1 MMSVESMR
9 LGRIGAA
16 STVVIA
22 RRAAAPSPIVAMIL
36 FIEGLIAGCGGDYWP
51 PDEGGWAGPAA
62 AAAGC
67 QYRETEPLRVTLF
80 PFGPVVARE

>member
-1 MMSVESMR
+1 
-9 LGRIGAA
+9 
-16 STVVIA
+16 
-22 RRAAAPSPIVAMIL
+22 MIL

-80 PFGPVVARE
+80 PFGPVVVRE